1 MVGLLLKKPWRIKVL
16 VNLTTQCQMGC
27 VHCMQDAEPQGEHM
41 TIETFSKVKMFIEKI
56 YKHIKII
63 MLSGGEPTENPF
75 LPDFISLLNND
86 WKVILLSN
94 GLFLEQDSYLKNFI
108 LKSGVTLQIYND
120 ERYYPQRVNI
130 PSELLPGIVFGD
142 RINKLTPLG
151 RAKKNKMLVDRM
163 SPLCFNLR
171 SAART
176 LQDFSEAVLALRLR
190 GKMCTPSIEV
200 HGKVMAGESRFCFKI
215 GTVESTED
223 DLLANLLSMECNL
236 CGLEDNLS
244 GVFKDLI
251 HNKKF

>member
-108 LKSGVTLQIYND
+108 LKTLQVRGNISKEISHKPIYVSGCLSIF
-120 ERYYPQRVNI
+120 P
-130 PSELLPGIVFGD
+130 
-142 RINKLTPLG
+142 TPI
-151 RAKKNKMLVDRM
+151 KNVW
-163 SPLCFNLR
+163 
-171 SAART
+171 
-176 LQDFSEAVLALRLR
+176 
-190 GKMCTPSIEV
+190 I
-200 HGKVMAGESRFCFKI
+200 
-215 GTVESTED
+215 
-223 DLLANLLSMECNL
+223 
-236 CGLEDNLS
+236 
-244 GVFKDLI
+244 
-251 HNKKF
+251 